1 MDDDSERTS
10 DASEALRPALR
21 NVALI
26 REIER
31 RESAGHSAL
40 ERASDAITRVI
51 GSAGMVV
58 FHLFFFAGWFV
69 WNSNWIGG
77 LQPFDPFPFG
87 ILTLIVSAEGVFLAI
102 FVLISQNRMTREA
115 ERRARLDLHVNL
127 LCEQSTTKVLQVVD
141 RIAEKLDVSGVAQDA
156 EALQLAKST
165 DIERLAAQ
173 LSDTASA
180 IPRQLDED
188 ATALR

>member
-1 MDDDSERTS
+1 MKHDESERLS

-26 REIER
+26 RELER
-31 RESAGHSAL
+31 RESEGRSAL
-40 ERASDAITRVI
+40 ERYSDSITRVI
-51 GSAGMVV
+51 GSAGMVL
-58 FHLFFFAGWFV
+58 FHLCLFGVWFAL
-69 WNSNWIGG
+69 NSTWIPG
-77 LQPFDPFPFG
+77 LEPFDPFPFG

-102 FVLISQNRMTREA
+102 FVLISQNRMTRDA

-141 RIAEKLDVSGVAQDA
+141 RIAERLNVPGVAQDA

-165 DIERLAAQ
+165 DIERLAEQ
-173 LSDTASA
+173 LSDTADGSA
-180 IPRQLDED
+180 PTVSDVSERL
-188 ATALR
+188 

>member
-1 MDDDSERTS
+1 MDPDQTPVS
-10 DASEALRPALR
+10 DAPDSLRPALR

-31 RESAGHSAL
+31 RENLAHSTL

-51 GSAGMVV
+51 GSAGMVLL
-58 FHLFFFAGWFV
+58 HGCLFAVWFV
-69 WNSNWIGG
+69 WNSGHIPG
-77 LQPFDPFPFG
+77 LEPFDPFPFG

-102 FVLISQNRMTREA
+102 FVLISQNRMTRDA

-141 RIAEKLDVSGVAQDA
+141 RIAEQLGVQGVAQDA

-165 DIERLAAQ
+165 DIERLAEQ
-173 LSDTASA
+173 LNDTLRSSASDKE
-180 IPRQLDED
+180 P
-188 ATALR
+188 